1 MLVDS
6 IRSIALGG
14 GRPRL
19 QRTVAIA
26 MSASL
31 VAGCASS
38 PEHFAKHKESL
49 TNLDVCRTWKSAAE
63 SGDAAFQ
70 AQVTTEAER
79 RSLTS
84 EQCAAEIRKGNDAV
98 AAAVV
103 IIGVAAAV
111 AAVAAGSRGG
121 GYSNSYAP
129 TSDHEWDWDQFY
141 TQSYQLVWACRG
153 VQTGEF
159 ADAWRC
165 NGKAKTDFRW
175 PGK

>member
-1 MLVDS
+1 MAGVEVGFS
-6 IRSIALGG
+6 A
-14 GRPRL
+14 GRTRL
-19 QRTVAIA
+19 QRITAII
-26 MSASL
+26 MSAVL

-38 PEHFAKHKESL
+38 PKHFAKHKESL
-49 TNLDVCRTWKSAAE
+49 TNLDVCRTWKSAAN
-63 SGDAAFQ
+63 GRNADFLANVAA
-70 AQVTTEAER
+70 EADR
-79 RSLTS
+79 RDLTAD
-84 EQCAAEIRKGNDAV
+84 QCAEEIRKGNDAV
-98 AAAVV
+98 TAAVV
-103 IIGVAAAV
+103 VLGVVAAV

-121 GYSNSYAP
+121 GYPNSYAP
-129 TSDHEWDWDQFY
+129 ASDHEWDWDQFY